1 MSTHREEAIKAI
13 EHVTAMLESPEQM
26 DGFRWH
32 LVRTTLQY
40 AAAEVAAIQEVK
52 RVRKAKKADDD
63 CFN

>member
-1 MSTHREEAIKAI
+1 MTSHREEAIKAI

-40 AAAEVAAIQEVK
+40 AAGEVSAIQEVK
-52 RVRKAKKADDD
+52 RVRRPKGETA
-63 CFN
+63 